1 MRGTSRL
8 ALVASL
14 TLACVV
20 ACNDRSMSAQS
31 GLAEPIRA
39 RGGQFVEGPLP
50 GSPPGSGAA
59 GPRVT
64 AVSLSSRIVLP
75 GQAGKAVDG
84 RATHETSAIAVRLGD
99 LGTGYWVFVLG
110 SADAQFPGENDW
122 HADLDYN
129 ADYASS
135 PGFHPLRF
143 VALDGNGNAGEQTEN
158 SVCLASRVPDNLHA
172 CDPSKSP
179 PDAVFTLA
187 WDADVDLD
195 LRIVTPTG
203 AVLDPRTPAAGAGDG
218 GAPLATDGV
227 FDRDSLAS
235 CVKDGLRQEDLVWQ
249 SRPAGTYDIY
259 ANLFD
264 ACGKQA
270 VDFTLTVRD
279 VRATAP
285 VTVHGHLIAMDANGG
300 GGLGQYL
307 TSYAF

>member
-1 MRGTSRL
+1 MRSTRRL
-8 ALVASL
+8 LLPASL
-14 TLACVV
+14 ALACVA
-20 ACNDRSMSAQS
+20 ACNDKSISGES

-39 RGGQFVEGPLP
+39 RGGQFIEGPLP
-50 GSPPGSGAA
+50 GSPPGSGVP
-59 GPRVT
+59 GPKVT

-84 RATHETSAIAVRLGD
+84 RATSEASAIAVRLGD

-129 ADYASS
+129 ADYASQ

-143 VALDGNGNAGEQTEN
+143 VAIDGNGNAGEQTEN
-158 SVCLASRVPDNLHA
+158 SVCLASKVPDNLHA
-172 CDPSKSP
+172 CDPSKAP
-179 PDAVFTLA
+179 PEAVFTLT

-195 LRIVTPTG
+195 LRVVTPTG
-203 AVLDPRTPAAGAGDG
+203 AVLDPRTPASGTGDG
-218 GAPLATDGV
+218 GAPTATDAV

-249 SRPAGTYDIY
+249 SRPTGAYDIY

-270 VDFTLTVRD
+270 VDFTLTVHD
-279 VRATAP
+279 VRAPAP
-285 VTVHGHLIAMDANGG
+285 VTVKGQLIATDANGG
-300 GGLGQYL
+300 SGLGQYL